1 MSIQTFSY
9 TLADGEAVTINRKGD
24 LFSCLAASGG
34 FKVGFDNTS
43 SFDWASGLSL
53 RTPGEFEQVRIV
65 NTSGAANPIQVAIG
79 FGDLRDARL
88 TLGGAVVN
96 TLRTVP
102 DVLTTGAAIAAA
114 NAANTLIAAANA
126 QRNEIIIANLGAA
139 TVYLNGTPG
148 AIAGQGIPLAGG
160 GLMVLENT
168 AAIYARNDT
177 GGAVNISAT
186 ESEFTP

>member
-1 MSIQTFSY
+1 MSIQTFAY
-9 TLADGEAVTINRKGD
+9 TLAAGASITINRKGD
-24 LFSCLAASGG
+24 LFSCLAASGV
-34 FKVGFDNTS
+34 FSVGFDNTT

-53 RTPGEFEQVRIV
+53 RTPGTFEKVRIE
-65 NTSGAANPIQVAIG
+65 NTSGADNTIQVAIG

-96 TLRTVP
+96 TQRKVP

-114 NAANTLIAAANA
+114 DAANTLIAAANL

-139 TVYLNGTPG
+139 TVYLNGTSG
-148 AIAGQGIPLAGG
+148 ATAGQGVPLAGG

-177 GGAVNISAT
+177 GGAINISAT
-186 ESEFTP
+186 ESEFAP